1 MKHAHRTATHAIGSS
16 IHKIDLIVKVGRE
29 LNFIL
34 LLKYLPF
41 LTYVTNENYGVLSFR
56 VRHSHS
62 LVKELVV
69 IPTVMVVV
77 NIAVMVE
84 GEVMVMD

>member
-1 MKHAHRTATHAIGSS
+1 M
-16 IHKIDLIVKVGRE
+16 
-29 LNFIL
+29 
-34 LLKYLPF
+34 
-41 LTYVTNENYGVLSFR
+41 TNENYEVFSFR

-77 NIAVMVE
+77 NIAVMVV
-84 GEVMVMD
+84 GEVMVRD

>member
-1 MKHAHRTATHAIGSS
+1 M
-16 IHKIDLIVKVGRE
+16 
-29 LNFIL
+29 
-34 LLKYLPF
+34 
-41 LTYVTNENYGVLSFR
+41 TNENYGVLSFR

-62 LVKELVV
+62 LVKELVA

-77 NIAVMVE
+77 NIAVMVV

>member
-34 LLKYLPF
+34 LLKVQYLPF

-69 IPTVMVVV
+69 IPTVMVVA
-77 NIAVMVE
+77 NI
-84 GEVMVMD
+84 